1 MFILF
6 TLIYISEKPEICKK
20 NLLAY
25 AITRPTSS
33 PPPLLRQLPLHS
45 FCISNI
51 KNINGNISPKKVSVV
66 NTELRGR
73 GRGGGGWESN
83 PGGNYVSCFCPMN
96 TAKSLE
102 EQLFYRI
109 PAEVVT
115 SRCSSKYVFL
125 EVLQSSQESICT
137 KVYF

>member
-1 MFILF
+1 MPQIILKERA
-6 TLIYISEKPEICKK
+6 TH
-20 NLLAY
+20 LASY
-25 AITRPTSS
+25 FYQEHLFHITDIT
-33 PPPLLRQLPLHS
+33 
-45 FCISNI
+45 
-51 KNINGNISPKKVSVV
+51 K
-66 NTELRGR
+66 
-73 GRGGGGWESN
+73 SN